1 MPMNMSSNATTAI
14 PNSALSMWVVNTV
27 LATNNEV

>member
-14 PNSALSMWVVNTV
+14 PNSALSVCVVNTV
-27 LATNNEV
+27 LATNSEV